1 MNSTQLGHANCLAA
15 SATLLRLSL
24 SVRHIALLHSVRSKT
39 IRGRRHE
46 AHEFNDFNWSAFNQ
60 STAWEWRDWKISFRC
75 NHKHLCAARGVLGQ
89 EPLSLDACRSIC
101 TCRLCGLRGHC
112 LRVEVTCNSRP
123 IYRLLILPNEIGRL
137 DARYA
142 HGLFGPVLLRRAVMN
157 IANVYCERI
166 EFRDMDEHDRNVCSV
181 LRKIWF
187 Q

>member
-1 MNSTQLGHANCLAA
+1 MIL
-15 SATLLRLSL
+15 
-24 SVRHIALLHSVRSKT
+24 I
-39 IRGRRHE
+39 E
-46 AHEFNDFNWSAFNQ
+46 AHS
-60 STAWEWRDWKISFRC
+60 ISRPPENGATGKSLFAVITNIYAPREGS
-75 NHKHLCAARGVLGQ
+75 LVGS
-89 EPLSLDACRSIC
+89 LSLDACRSIR

-157 IANVYCERI
+157 IANVYCKRI

-181 LRKIWF
+181 LRKIRF